1 MSQSEDTTVVA
12 RFHLRHEGEIALGY
26 LRNADI
32 TAALFI
38 DDAGGTEPN
47 LAFVSPARLVVRSE
61 DQARA
66 RDILDAAGYDTV
78 EQE

>member
-1 MSQSEDTTVVA
+1 LSRSEETAVIA
-12 RFHLRHEGEIALGY
+12 RFNLRHEGEIALGF
-26 LRNADI
+26 LRDADI

-61 DQARA
+61 DRARA
-66 RDILDAAGYDTV
+66 REILDAAGYDTV